1 MKKAFYLIF
10 IASLVL
16 NAYMIDKVGKVSQ
29 PSQAEEPGAESYP
42 FLARRIFNEN
52 PNDII
57 INFTDLRQSLK
68 EYTLG
73 QKEKIGIY
81 FEYLPN
87 GNSIGINEKEPFFR
101 ASLVKVPAAMR
112 AYKLI
117 EERKLKKDDILTIKQ
132 AHVDPTYGELWKK
145 GAGSQITV
153 GEAIRLSL
161 VESDNTAFEVLNEKV
176 NSDIL
181 AADVGSERIVSNVYD
196 FLDIPRVKVGPN
208 QQITPKNFS
217 SILKSLFFSA
227 YLSYPNSN
235 ELLNLMSESI
245 FEEGIRS
252 VVPKEIKISHKFG
265 IYNLDDEPLQ
275 VHSDCGIIYLPSRP
289 YILCVMVNS
298 PDLEKSGQYMAKI
311 SEIVYEYIS
320 K

>member
-1 MKKAFYLIF
+1 MKKAYYLIF

-16 NAYMIDKVGKVSQ
+16 NVFLIDKVGKVNK
-29 PSQAEEPGAESYP
+29 PTQAEEPEADSYP
-42 FLARRIFNEN
+42 YLARRIFNEN

-57 INFTDLRQSLK
+57 INFTDLRQKFK
-68 EYTLG
+68 EYTLE

-117 EERKLKKDDILTIKQ
+117 EEGKLKKDDILTIKQ
-132 AHVDPTYGELWKK
+132 VHIDPTYGELWKK
-145 GAGSQITV
+145 GVGSQITV
-153 GEAIRLSL
+153 EEAIRLSI

-181 AADVGSERIVSNVYD
+181 DADVGSEKIVSNVYD
-196 FLDIPRVKVGPN
+196 FLDIPRVEVGPN

-227 YLSYPNSN
+227 YLTYSNSD
-235 ELLNLMSESI
+235 ELLNLMSESV
-245 FEEGIRS
+245 FEEGIKS
-252 VVPKEIKISHKFG
+252 VVPEAIKISHKFG

-298 PDLEKSGQYMAKI
+298 GDLEKSGEHMTKI
-311 SEIVYEYIS
+311 SELVYEYIS
-320 K
+320 E